1 MFAIGDFVVYGSNG
15 ICEVKDLAPID
26 IPGMSSDR
34 MYYHLSP
41 IGTKESRV
49 YSPVDNTKVV
59 MRAVLT
65 AEDAKSIID
74 RIGDIPELE
83 IVSDK
88 LMEVKYKETIASC
101 DIEQLIGMIK
111 TIKKKQQKRQ
121 EEGKKITATD
131 ERYLKKA
138 EESVCGEF
146 SFVLKLDKSEVEK
159 MLKEGR

>member
-15 ICEVKDLAPID
+15 ICEVKDIAPID
-26 IPGMSSDR
+26 IPGVPSDR
-34 MYYHLSP
+34 LYYHLSP
-41 IGTKESRV
+41 VGTRESRV

-65 AEDAKSIID
+65 AKDAKAIID
-74 RIGDIPELE
+74 SIGDIPELE

-88 LMEVKYKETIASC
+88 LMEVKYKEAIASC
-101 DIEQLIGMIK
+101 DVKQLIGMIK
-111 TIKKKQQKRQ
+111 TIRRKQQMRH

-138 EESVCGEF
+138 EDSVFSEF
-146 SFVLKLDKSEVEK
+146 AIIFKLDKSEVEK